1 MPTLELFLQGGFG
14 NQLIQQ
20 AYACAL
26 AERTGSSVRLNPLLL
41 SRAWAHL
48 RQVTH
53 RSRVPWPLPE
63 GHDVSP
69 WPRQWLHLLHLQWRL
84 RRSRWV
90 LHDGIGDAQA
100 LAILRDERTPSWLPL
115 FGYFQRHQAFAPE
128 ALGFW
133 QALAQRLQSQHRLQ
147 PWPLDQVVIH
157 VRLGDYL
164 LPQNQQLYAPLSV
177 EQQLERAFS
186 WRKQLASQRPL
197 HVITDDPS
205 GFERL
210 CPSALRSELHLI
222 ASSDP
227 QVDFIELLRHRR
239 IVASNST
246 FSLCAGQL
254 SAVLWREPR
263 PMLLPPRWYRD
274 PDRDATQQQQWRR
287 LNFAV
292 LDPGPLAS

>member
-26 AERTGSSVRLNPLLL
+26 AERTGSSLRLNPLLL
-41 SRAWAHL
+41 SRAWAQW

-53 RSRVPWPLPE
+53 RSRVPWPLP
-63 GHDVSP
+63 GGRDVSP
-69 WPRQWLHLLHLQWRL
+69 WPRQWLHFLRLQWRL
-84 RRSRWV
+84 RRGSGV
-90 LHDGIGDAQA
+90 LHDGIGDDQA
-100 LAILRDERTPSWLPL
+100 LSLLRDQRSPSWLPL
-115 FGYFQRHQAFAPE
+115 LGYFQCHQAFAVE
-128 ALGFW
+128 AQAFW
-133 QALAQRLQSQHRLQ
+133 QALAQHLQSQHRLQ
-147 PWPLDQVVIH
+147 PRPLDQVVMH

-164 LPQNQQLYAPLSV
+164 LPQNQQLYALASV

-186 WRKQLASQRPL
+186 WRKQLGSQHPL

-210 CPSALRSELHLI
+210 CPPGWRSELRLI
-222 ASSDP
+222 AGANP
-227 QVDFIELLRHRR
+227 QLDFMELIRHRR

-254 SAVLWREPR
+254 SSLLWREPR
-263 PMLLPPRWYRD
+263 PILLPRRWYRD
-274 PDRDATQQQQWRR
+274 PERDAAQQQEWRQ
-287 LNFAV
+287 LKFAA
-292 LDPGPLAS
+292 LEPGSIAP

>member
-1 MPTLELFLQGGFG
+1 LPTLELFLQGGFG
-14 NQLIQQ
+14 NQLIQH

-41 SRAWAHL
+41 SRAWAQW

-53 RSRVPWPLPE
+53 RSRVPWPLQ
-63 GHDVSP
+63 GGRDVSP
-69 WPRQWLHLLHLQWRL
+69 WPRQWLHLLRLQWRL
-84 RRSRWV
+84 RRGSGV
-90 LHDGIGDAQA
+90 FHDGIGDAQA
-100 LAILRDERTPSWLPL
+100 LALLSDERTPSWLPL
-115 FGYFQRHQAFAPE
+115 LGYFQRHQAFAPE
-128 ALGFW
+128 AQGFW
-133 QALAQRLQSQHRLQ
+133 HALAQRLQSQHRLH

-177 EQQLERAFS
+177 EQQLDRAFS
-186 WRKQLASQRPL
+186 WREQLSSQHAL

-205 GFERL
+205 SFERL
-210 CPSALRSELHLI
+210 CPSARRSELHLI
-222 ASSDP
+222 ASGNP
-227 QVDFIELLRHRR
+227 QADFIELMRHCR

-254 SAVLWREPR
+254 SAVLWREPK

-274 PDRDATQQQQWRR
+274 PERDAAQQQEWKQ
-287 LNFAV
+287 LNFVA
-292 LDPGPLAS
+292 LDASPLAS